1 MDFRI
6 IFFSSQILSW
16 SERLTSVKERA
27 LGDARESFSRAEST
41 NCSQH
46 LSLRVPACGEG
57 GGRVYS
63 SSQQVL
69 RYLLCVVRGG
79 KGGGGGGWEVV
90 AYYACYTL
98 VIPLRQLTI
107 R

>member
-6 IFFSSQILSW
+6 IFFSSQIM
-16 SERLTSVKERA
+16 SERLASVKERA

-79 KGGGGGGWEVV
+79 KGGGGGGWGVV

>member
-79 KGGGGGGWEVV
+79 KGGGGGWEVV